1 MKKCGITGFKG
12 NLGKTFLK
20 VNNKFRYFKF
30 RGDVRK
36 KKQLEN
42 WLKNNKFDFIIHF
55 AAIVP
60 TYRVNNN
67 YKKALDIN
75 YNGTKHLV
83 DGIIKYQKD
92 ISWFF
97 FASTSHVYPFQ
108 NKKITEKS
116 KTKSISKYGETIS
129 KVLSL
134 KPGITGLWQVSGR
147 NNLSYKRRVF
157 LDNLYVEKYDFI
169 MDLRIIIRTFGVLFF
184 PMDRGAY

>member
-20 VNNKFRYFKF
+20 VNNKFRYLKF

-42 WLKNNKFDFIIHF
+42 WLKNNKFDAIIHL

-67 YKKALDIN
+67 YKKALDVN
-75 YNGTKHLV
+75 YRGTKHLI
-83 DGIIKYQKD
+83 DGIIKYQKN

-97 FASTSHVYPFQ
+97 FASSSHVYPFQ
-108 NKKITEKS
+108 NKKITEKN
-116 KTKSISKYGETIS
+116 KTKSISKYGETKLRAENYI
-129 KVLSL
+129 L
-134 KPGITGLWQVSGR
+134 KKFKHLEINFCVGR
-147 NNLSYKRRVF
+147 IFSIF
-157 LDNLYVEKYDFI
+157 DNK
-169 MDLRIIIRTFGVLFF
+169 
-184 PMDRGAY
+184 

>member
-42 WLKNNKFDFIIHF
+42 WLKNNKFDVIIHF
-55 AAIVP
+55 AALVP
-60 TYRVNNN
+60 TYKVNNN

-83 DGIIKYQKD
+83 DGIIEYQK
-92 ISWFF
+92 I
-97 FASTSHVYPFQ
+97 
-108 NKKITEKS
+108 
-116 KTKSISKYGETIS
+116 
-129 KVLSL
+129 
-134 KPGITGLWQVSGR
+134 
-147 NNLSYKRRVF
+147 
-157 LDNLYVEKYDFI
+157 
-169 MDLRIIIRTFGVLFF
+169 
-184 PMDRGAY
+184 